1 MERDHISCI
10 FHLHCGCK
18 CNRNTAYLKSF
29 LARRLITKN
38 NWDVIIKLAGSL
50 HTGGYFA
57 FSVIQDFHLKLEMT
71 NKTMLNIEG
80 FRKRGNN
87 YYRKPLE

>member
-1 MERDHISCI
+1 MERDNISCI

-18 CNRNTAYLKSF
+18 CNRKAIYLKSY
-29 LARRLITKN
+29 LARRLITKC

-50 HTGGYFA
+50 HTGGYFT

-71 NKTMLNIEG
+71 NQTAC
-80 FRKRGNN
+80 
-87 YYRKPLE
+87 